1 MRLDFPTKRIKEGAA
16 FLLVPKLELAKGEP
30 FDRAISKA
38 PVFYNPRMRLNRDIA
53 VLALGVYQRRLSRQ
67 LANCEPMC
75 GTGVRGIR
83 LALEV
88 PDVDEVVM
96 GDLNPSAVR
105 LAEENAAINQV
116 SDRVRIRLMEANLLL
131 SLHDR
136 PWRRFDYIDLDPYGS
151 PVPYLDATIR
161 ACRNGGMIALT
172 ATDMAPLCGVNPKA
186 CLRKYGGL
194 PLRTEYCHE
203 VALRLIAG
211 TAVKTAAVH
220 EVAAQPVFG
229 YAVDH
234 YVRLYM
240 LLVRGARKAD
250 HCLDRMGYF
259 LHCRKCSNRLSA
271 STRELRQ
278 LGGCDVC
285 GSRMEVGG
293 PMWLGELSERDFCDE
308 MLSLA
313 NRSFL
318 SSDRRLMNLIRLVSD
333 EVGFKPGFYNI
344 DALCSKLRIAS
355 LSTRDVLSALEEAGF
370 DAVRTHFDER
380 GVKTDASIVE
390 LENVLKGFSKR
401 AGRGD

>member
-16 FLLVPKLELAKGEP
+16 FLLVPRLELATGAP

-38 PVFYNPRMRLNRDIA
+38 PVFYNPRMRLNRDVA
-53 VLALGVYQRRLSRQ
+53 VLALGAYQSRHSRPLSI
-67 LANCEPMC
+67 CEPMC

-83 LALEV
+83 LAMEV
-88 PDVDEVVM
+88 ANVTEVVM
-96 GDLNPSAVR
+96 GDLNPMAVR
-105 LAEENAAINQV
+105 LAEENVAINRV
-116 SDRVRIRLMEANLLL
+116 SDRVRIRLIEANLLL

-151 PVPYLDATIR
+151 PAPYLDSTIR
-161 ACRNGGMIALT
+161 ACGNGGMIALT
-172 ATDMAPLCGVNPKA
+172 ATDMAPLCGVNPRA

-194 PLRTEYCHE
+194 PLRTKYSHE
-203 VALRLIAG
+203 LALRLVAG
-211 TAVKTAAVH
+211 AVVKVAALH
-220 EVAAQPVFG
+220 EVAAKPIFC

-234 YVRLYM
+234 YVRLYV
-240 LLVRGARKAD
+240 LLLRGARIAD
-250 HCLDRMGYF
+250 HYLENMGYF
-259 LHCRKCSNRLSA
+259 LHCRKCSNRMSA
-271 STRELRQ
+271 SSREVRPLVV
-278 LGGCDVC
+278 CDVC

-293 PMWLGELSERDFCDE
+293 PMWLGELSERGFCEE
-308 MLSLA
+308 MIFLA
-313 NRSFL
+313 NGSFL

-355 LSTRDVLSALEEAGF
+355 LSTHDVLSALEEAGF

-390 LENVLKGFSKR
+390 LENVLKGFPKR
-401 AGRGD
+401 AGRDG